1 MDRKLY
7 RELGCSSI
15 NQYAEVELGFSK
27 SRTNDFIM
35 LCRKLKNLPLMKDKL
50 ESGDLGYTKARVL
63 TPVVDNTNE
72 EGWLDYAVNNT
83 RRDWEREVKR
93 SKKEA
98 ADKAAGQ
105 PTLIAVPKKRPAAVV
120 PTSKGELEISKAE
133 LEAAQCDCQISRPG
147 ERNTTSIPPAVRRR
161 ALADNRHKCQ
171 RPGCGHTH
179 YLHVHHIVPRSQGA
193 RMIRKIS
200 SACV

>member
-83 RRDWEREVKR
+83 RRDLEREVKR

-98 ADKAAGQ
+98 ADMAAGQ
-105 PTLIAVPKKRPAAVV
+105 QPLIAVPKK
-120 PTSKGELEISKAE
+120 
-133 LEAAQCDCQISRPG
+133 
-147 ERNTTSIPPAVRRR
+147 
-161 ALADNRHKCQ
+161 
-171 RPGCGHTH
+171 
-179 YLHVHHIVPRSQGA
+179 
-193 RMIRKIS
+193 
-200 SACV
+200 